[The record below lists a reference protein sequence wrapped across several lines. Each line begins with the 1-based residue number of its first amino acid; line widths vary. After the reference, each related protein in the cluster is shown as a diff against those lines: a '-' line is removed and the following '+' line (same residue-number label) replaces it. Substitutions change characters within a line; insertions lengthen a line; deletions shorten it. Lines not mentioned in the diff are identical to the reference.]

1 MADIQI
7 EVTIYEG
14 YRGAE
19 RPSSLMFEGNSV
31 TVVRLLR
38 TWVEE
43 EHKTRKQ
50 KRFFTLQG
58 SDRYEYTLYYD
69 IDLSEWFLRSREQSV
84 SSIK

>member
-1 MADIQI
+1 MADIRI

-19 RPSSLMFEGNSV
+19 RPRSLVYEGKSV
-31 TVVRLLR
+31 SVVRLLR

-50 KRFFTLQG
+50 KRFFDVLG
-58 SDRYEYTLYYD
+58 SDQYNYTIYYD
-69 IDLSEWFLRSREQSV
+69 IDLSEWFLKGRDKQEID
-84 SSIK
+84 IK